1 MIGKKLD
8 EYPGLDQKAALMLT
22 ESVVEAT
29 RLAAM
34 EMKTRDGKS
43 AEGKPGDDQDDGEGN
58 ADMKLF
64 KKKTGFSH
72 QKGFSG
78 KSFAKKRKRV

>member
-1 MIGKKLD
+1 LIGKKLD

-43 AEGKPGDDQDDGEGN
+43 AEGKPGDD
-58 ADMKLF
+58 
-64 KKKTGFSH
+64 
-72 QKGFSG
+72 
-78 KSFAKKRKRV
+78 